1 MNKRILKRF
10 KRENRAKGL
19 GSAAAKQARAKEIE
33 QAKKRF
39 GDLPYEG
46 LLFMAAM
53 DRRK

>member
-10 KRENRAKGL
+10 KRENRAKGS
-19 GSAAAKQARAKEIE
+19 GSAATKQARAKELE

-39 GDLPYEG
+39 GNLSDKG